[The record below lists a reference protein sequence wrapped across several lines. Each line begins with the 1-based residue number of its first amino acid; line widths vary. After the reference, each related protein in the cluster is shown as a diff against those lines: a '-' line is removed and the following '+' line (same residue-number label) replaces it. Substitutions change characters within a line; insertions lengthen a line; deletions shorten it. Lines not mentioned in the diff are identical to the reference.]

1 MNLQENIRRI
11 LREES
16 DLTISLRRRIDFETV
31 EQLYQFV
38 LKLESQRYKDNKK
51 NQDSITPYH
60 FQQKLISNLL
70 WEVCENYELECEDEG
85 DKYKQLWNFLSK
97 IYSKR
102 TIKHF
107 YEIK

>member
-51 NQDSITPYH
+51 KPRLDYSISFST
-60 FQQKLISNLL
+60 K
-70 WEVCENYELECEDEG
+70 V
-85 DKYKQLWNFLSK
+85 NF
-97 IYSKR
+97 
-102 TIKHF
+102 
-107 YEIK
+107 